1 MEALSAARGATV
13 AASEA
18 YRTARGVMIQGTAE
32 AALASPLLERYKGK
46 VQPLF
51 TSPTFPLNSK
61 KQYGNQQGEAY
72 VKWLS
77 SFAPLFCEFLKPDGS
92 IVIEMGNAWEPGK
105 PAMSTLA
112 LRALLAF
119 LDAGKL
125 YLCQQFVCYNPARL
139 PTPAQWVNVERIRVK
154 DAFTHVWW
162 MSTTDRPKA
171 NNGGAHPLLSA
182 PEPGVRPARGNG
194 RPPSARLGGFRRH

>member
-1 MEALSAARGATV
+1 MDTLSVASDAMV

-46 VQPLF
+46 VQLIF
-51 TSPTFPLNSK
+51 TSPPFPLNRK

-77 SFAPLFCEFLKPDGS
+77 GFAPLFCEFLKPDGS
-92 IVIEMGNAWEPGK
+92 IVVEMGNAWEPGK

-171 NNGGAHPLLSA
+171 NNRGAPPLLSA